1 MEFNKPTE
9 HINKLLQNIAKS
21 KAYVKHIVLP
31 DLHYKPQM
39 EAPSS
44 TAISTGKYIV
54 PSLASAAINDGM
66 SIIKLPFIKKDLSD
80 EIIKDF
86 FTEINLHASKNK
98 LEMNKYS
105 LSKEELLDVCLNGA
119 SAVVDKFDLDKK
131 IIDSIELS
139 GAINEELSVDDV
151 KRLVPKALLKSKFG
165 RAEFGLNFKG
175 NHFLELQYINDVLDE
190 NYAKKFKVEK
200 DDVMVMTHLGPG
212 PFTGNLMRMYT
223 NRKKLSLLHK
233 TMFLFAKS
241 YFHLLERKRK
251 DLSIKQIIKYFFNPD
266 TYQEFH
272 IDTEIGKDFYKLIQ
286 IGTNYGY
293 AYQLGTFTAVRDA
306 VRVIQKKHNLIG
318 DDAQLIWN
326 VSHNSIYKDSIKGD
340 NQFITRHNS
349 VKIYDNKP
357 TIIAGSFDMPSL
369 IGICDKPGDNILLDT
384 HDHGIGSLIN
394 RLKEE
399 GKLNET
405 EEISKRY
412 YFIRGESTIEKIKPA
427 KIYDLESIVEISE
440 YFENESVLKPWFY
453 VTPIATLKN

>member
-1 MEFNKPTE
+1 MEFNKSTK

-66 SIIKLPFIKKDLSD
+66 SIIKLPFTKRDLSD
-80 EIIKDF
+80 QIIKDF

-105 LSKEELLDVCLNGA
+105 LSKEELLNVCLNGA

-139 GAINEELSVDDV
+139 GVINNNLTMNDV

-241 YFHLLERKRK
+241 YFHFLERKRK

-306 VRVIQKKHNLIG
+306 VRVIQKKHNLTG

-326 VSHNSIYKDSIKGD
+326 VSHNSIYEDSIKGD

-357 TIIAGSFDMPSL
+357 TIIAGSYDMTSL
-369 IGICDKPGDNILLDT
+369 IGICNKPGNNILLDT

-405 EEISKRY
+405 EEVSKRY
-412 YFIRGESTIEKIKPA
+412 YFTRGESTIEKIKPS
-427 KIYDLESIVEISE
+427 KIYDLETIVEISK
-440 YFENESVLKPWFY
+440 YFENENVLKPWFY

>member
-1 MEFNKPTE
+1 MEFNKPTK
-9 HINKLLQNIAKS
+9 HINKLLQDIAKS

-66 SIIKLPFIKKDLSD
+66 SIIKLPFKKEDLTD
-80 EIIKDF
+80 EVIKDF

-105 LSKEELLDVCLNGA
+105 LLKEELLDVCLNGA
-119 SAVVDKFDLDKK
+119 SAVVDKFDLDKD
-131 IIDSIELS
+131 IINSIELS

-175 NHFLELQYINDVLDE
+175 NHFLELQYINVVLDE
-190 NYAKKFKVEK
+190 NYAKKFKVEE

-223 NRKKLSLLHK
+223 NRKKLSFLHK
-233 TMFLFAKS
+233 TMFFFAKS

-251 DLSIKQIIKYFFNPD
+251 DLSFKQIIKYFFTPD
-266 TYQEFH
+266 TYQPFL

-318 DDAQLIWN
+318 DDAKLIWN

-340 NQFITRHNS
+340 DQFVTRHNS

-405 EEISKRY
+405 EEISNRY

-427 KIYDLESIVEISE
+427 KIYDLESIVEISK

>member
-1 MEFNKPTE
+1 MVFNKPTK
-9 HINKLLQNIAKS
+9 HINKLLQEIAKS
-21 KAYVKHIVLP
+21 KAYIKHIVLP
-31 DLHYKPQM
+31 DLHFKPQM

-44 TAISTGKYIV
+44 TAISTGDYIV

-66 SIIKLPFIKKDLSD
+66 SIIKLPFKKEDFTDEVIK
-80 EIIKDF
+80 EF
-86 FTEINLHASKNK
+86 FTEINLHASKSK

-119 SAVVDKFDLDKK
+119 KAVFDKFDLDMD
-131 IIDSIELS
+131 IINSIELS
-139 GAINEELSVDDV
+139 GAINEELSADDV

-175 NHFLELQYINDVLDE
+175 NHFLELQYVNDLLDE
-190 NYAKKFKVEK
+190 NYAKKFKVQK
-200 DDVMVMTHLGPG
+200 DDLMIMTHLGPG

-223 NRKKLSLLHK
+223 NRKKLSFIHK
-233 TMFLFAKS
+233 IMFFLAKS

-266 TYQEFH
+266 TYQPFH

-306 VRVIQKKHNLIG
+306 VRVIQKKYNLIG
-318 DDAQLIWN
+318 DDAKLIWN
-326 VSHNSIYKDSIKGD
+326 VSHNSIYRDNIKGAD
-340 NQFITRHNS
+340 QFITRHNS

-357 TIIAGSFDMPSL
+357 TIIAGSFNVPSL
-369 IGICDKPGDNILLDT
+369 IGVCDKPGNNILLDT

-412 YFIRGESTIEKIKPA
+412 YFKRGESTIEKIKPA
-427 KIYDLESIVEISE
+427 KIYNIEPMVEISK
-440 YFENESVLKPWFY
+440 YFKNERVLKPWFY

>member
-1 MEFNKPTE
+1 MKRIE
-9 HINKLLQNIAKS
+9 HLF

-66 SIIKLPFIKKDLSD
+66 SIIKLPFKKEDLTD
-80 EIIKDF
+80 EVIKDF

-119 SAVVDKFDLDKK
+119 SAVVDKFDLDKD
-131 IIDSIELS
+131 IINSIELS
-139 GAINEELSVDDV
+139 GAINEELSADDV

-190 NYAKKFKVEK
+190 NYAKKFKVEE

-223 NRKKLSLLHK
+223 NRKKLSFLHK
-233 TMFLFAKS
+233 TMFFFAKS

-251 DLSIKQIIKYFFNPD
+251 DLSIKQIIKYFFKPD
-266 TYQEFH
+266 TYQPFL
-272 IDTEIGKDFYKLIQ
+272 IDTEIGKDFYK
-286 IGTNYGY
+286 
-293 AYQLGTFTAVRDA
+293 
-306 VRVIQKKHNLIG
+306 
-318 DDAQLIWN
+318 
-326 VSHNSIYKDSIKGD
+326 
-340 NQFITRHNS
+340 
-349 VKIYDNKP
+349 
-357 TIIAGSFDMPSL
+357 
-369 IGICDKPGDNILLDT
+369 
-384 HDHGIGSLIN
+384 
-394 RLKEE
+394 
-399 GKLNET
+399 
-405 EEISKRY
+405 
-412 YFIRGESTIEKIKPA
+412 
-427 KIYDLESIVEISE
+427 
-440 YFENESVLKPWFY
+440 
-453 VTPIATLKN
+453 

>member
-1 MEFNKPTE
+1 MEFNKPTK
-9 HINKLLQNIAKS
+9 HINKLLQDIAKS

-44 TAISTGKYIV
+44 TAISTGKYMV

-66 SIIKLPFIKKDLSD
+66 SIIKLPFKKKDLSD

-119 SAVVDKFDLDKK
+119 SAVVDKFDLDKE
-131 IIDSIELS
+131 IIDSMELS
-139 GAINEELSVDDV
+139 GAINDNLTADDV

-190 NYAKKFKVEK
+190 NYAKKFKIEEE
-200 DDVMVMTHLGPG
+200 DVMVMTHLGPG

-223 NRKKLSLLHK
+223 NRKKLSFLHK
-233 TMFLFAKS
+233 TMFFFAKA

-251 DLSIKQIIKYFFNPD
+251 DLSIKQIIKYFFKPD
-266 TYQEFH
+266 TYQPFH

-318 DDAQLIWN
+318 DDAKLIWN

-340 NQFITRHNS
+340 DQFVTRHNS

-405 EEISKRY
+405 EEMSKRY

-427 KIYDLESIVEISE
+427 KIYDLESIVEISK